1 MVTTKPNPNRL
12 QITWYML
19 RGYHVILQYT
29 YIVPI
34 KSLVI
39 VIVFLYD
46 GNKKHFSCQSPTA
59 TRAFFI
65 ELNQEIVPLAKYV
78 YLGSSLLCCQIIVLD
93 KSLTAQ

>member
-1 MVTTKPNPNRL
+1 
-12 QITWYML
+12 ML
-19 RGYHVILQYT
+19 YYSIRVYV
-29 YIVPI
+29 VPI

-59 TRAFFI
+59 TRAFFT

-78 YLGSSLLCCQIIVLD
+78 YLGSSLFCCQIIVLD
-93 KSLTAQ
+93 KSLTAQREESKTPNTP